1 MKVHILKINPIGN
14 YKQESLKKPYDKILK
29 TLLQKYNCHLLY
41 WWEYDSKKYEAYG
54 SIEQSNSLECN
65 IHKLPINGYSEILEE
80 DSSMIDLYGSIYI
93 VKYDNNKIVD
103 LTQEEY
109 SEFYEITKICDLS
122 DDSEDIH
129 RFDEEVNI
137 EQNKDLQQVTYN
149 FNIKQELDIDT
160 NDYI

>member
-14 YKQESLKKPYDKILK
+14 YKQELLKTPYDINLK
-29 TLLQKYNCHLLY
+29 NLLQKYNSHLLY

-54 SIEQSNSLECN
+54 SIEQSNSQECN
-65 IHKLPINGYSEILEE
+65 IHKLPVNGYSEILEE
-80 DSSMIDLYGSIYI
+80 NSNTIDLYGSIYI
-93 VKYDNNKIVD
+93 VKYDNNTIVD

-109 SEFYEITKICDLS
+109 YEFYEITKICDLS

-137 EQNKDLQQVTYN
+137 ELTTDLQQYSINSYTKEDLDLDTYN
-149 FNIKQELDIDT
+149 
-160 NDYI
+160 YI

>member
-14 YKQESLKKPYDKILK
+14 FKQESLKHPYDKNLK
-29 TLLQKYNCHLLY
+29 TLLQKYNSHLLY

-54 SIEQSNSLECN
+54 SIEQSNSQECN
-65 IHKLPINGYSEILEE
+65 IHKLPVNGYSEILEE
-80 DSSMIDLYGSIYI
+80 NSNNIDLYGSIYI
-93 VKYDNNKIVD
+93 VKYDNNIVVD

-109 SEFYEITKICDLS
+109 YEFNEITQICDLS
-122 DDSEDIH
+122 DDSDDIH

-137 EQNKDLQQVTYN
+137 EHNTDLQQVSSN
-149 FNIKQELDIDT
+149 LNIKEELDIDN